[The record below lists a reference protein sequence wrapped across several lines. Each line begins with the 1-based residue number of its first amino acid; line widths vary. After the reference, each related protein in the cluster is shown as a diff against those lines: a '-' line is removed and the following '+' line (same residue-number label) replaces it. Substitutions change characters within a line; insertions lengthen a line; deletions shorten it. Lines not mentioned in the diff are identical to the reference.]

1 MHLKTKYMYIFNLR
15 RVLAHYEFSENSLTT
30 SSDIINHSEL
40 FKENIPSSLD
50 SKILGRIISDL
61 WKGEVQPVR
70 RGPRNHQQRGYLN
83 LSRKCESNVATCSP
97 EGTHTSLISL
107 ELPAGWKY
115 EVSANDVACFYRR
128 EELEFNGQRVT
139 LELMVDMSL
148 ADGAGTLSKFK
159 IKSHGFQTDLESI
172 LGTEFSVSDLNFK
185 DQVKQVIRY
194 LEKSLICRGIPI
206 GDDESIIT
214 SNPHLIGEFVELS
227 DPAHKRETRAFS
239 KKCQVIST
247 GTGMECKNCKALM
260 KVNNQRRSRKE
271 KRSQLDLPAS
281 LNCNKRFLSKE
292 EVVEQLKE
300 ENRKRKNAESR
311 ENYWKEKFA
320 NEALELEKEDESD
333 LQKIFL
339 SVKKHDV
346 PEDAKCLWEQQEKI
360 LKSNS
365 PEGYRWHPK
374 YVTQEVFCFCVF
386 VCLFCC
392 NVLVVSVS
400 WDLNNDL
407 ELKLLVTIN

>member
-1 MHLKTKYMYIFNLR
+1 MHLKTKYQMYIFNLR
-15 RVLAHYEFSENSLTT
+15 RVLAHYEFSENSITT
-30 SSDIINHSEL
+30 SSDIINHSES

-61 WKGEVQPVR
+61 WKGEVQPVK

-83 LSRKCESNVATCSP
+83 LSGKCESNVATCSQ
-97 EGTHTSLISL
+97 EGTHVSSISL

-115 EVSANDVACFYRR
+115 EVSANNLACFYRR

-148 ADGAGTLSKFK
+148 AEEAGTLSKFK
-159 IKSHGFQTDLESI
+159 IKSHGFQKDLESI
-172 LGTEFSVSDLNFK
+172 LGTEVSVSDLNFK

-247 GTGMECKNCKALM
+247 GTGMECKNCKGLM
-260 KVNNQRRSRKE
+260 RVNNQRRSRKE
-271 KRSQLDLPAS
+271 KRSHLDLPAS
-281 LNCNKRFLSKE
+281 NCNKRFLSKE
-292 EVVEQLKE
+292 EIVEQLKE
-300 ENRKRKNAESR
+300 ENRKRKNAERR

-320 NEALELEKEDESD
+320 NDALELDKEDESD
-333 LQKIFL
+333 LQKIFS
-339 SVKKHDV
+339 SVKK
-346 PEDAKCLWEQQEKI
+346 
-360 LKSNS
+360 
-365 PEGYRWHPK
+365 
-374 YVTQEVFCFCVF
+374 T
-386 VCLFCC
+386 
-392 NVLVVSVS
+392 
-400 WDLNNDL
+400 
-407 ELKLLVTIN
+407 

>member
-1 MHLKTKYMYIFNLR
+1 
-15 RVLAHYEFSENSLTT
+15 
-30 SSDIINHSEL
+30 
-40 FKENIPSSLD
+40 
-50 SKILGRIISDL
+50 
-61 WKGEVQPVR
+61 
-70 RGPRNHQQRGYLN
+70 
-83 LSRKCESNVATCSP
+83 
-97 EGTHTSLISL
+97 
-107 ELPAGWKY
+107 
-115 EVSANDVACFYRR
+115 
-128 EELEFNGQRVT
+128 
-139 LELMVDMSL
+139 
-148 ADGAGTLSKFK
+148 
-159 IKSHGFQTDLESI
+159 
-172 LGTEFSVSDLNFK
+172 
-185 DQVKQVIRY
+185 
-194 LEKSLICRGIPI
+194 
-206 GDDESIIT
+206 
-214 SNPHLIGEFVELS
+214 
-227 DPAHKRETRAFS
+227 
-239 KKCQVIST
+239 
-247 GTGMECKNCKALM
+247 MECKNCKALM

-311 ENYWKEKFA
+311 ENYWKEKFP